1 MATNKQTQSLLSN
14 GAKAYISLVIL
25 VFAGLM
31 AALFFQ
37 KTPHSTS
44 LDVADSEL
52 VAIIEEYR
60 GDRISRVSVSLN
72 DLEAVVPEPAMPA
85 WVSNASTTVPSA
97 IERAKPKIAI
107 IIDDVGLD
115 QEASKRLAAFEDT
128 LTLAFLPYAEDLRPQ
143 TIAAKKAGHELMVH
157 MPMQSH
163 RSSADPGDN
172 ALLADLSY
180 DEFTK
185 RINWNLSQFE
195 GFVGINNHMGSLIT
209 EDPALM
215 VRVMARLRNE
225 GLLFVDSLTT
235 PNSMGKRAA
244 KALGVPFVARDVFLD
259 NERNREYILRQ
270 LETTEKIARLRGYA
284 IAIGHPYP
292 VTMDTLEEWQKTLE
306 FKGLTL
312 VPISQ
317 IMNEALSRER
327 ETAES

>member
-1 MATNKQTQSLLSN
+1 MTPNQTQYSL
-14 GAKAYISLVIL
+14 AKGTMAYISLVVL
-25 VFAGLM
+25 VFSGLM

-37 KTPHSTS
+37 GTPENKSFLVKNS
-44 LDVADSEL
+44 DL
-52 VAIIEEYR
+52 VAIIEEYQ
-60 GDRISRVSVSLN
+60 GDRVARISVSLN

-85 WVSNASTTVPSA
+85 WVSNASAAVPTA
-97 IERAKPKIAI
+97 DERAGPKIAI
-107 IIDDVGLD
+107 IIDDLGLD
-115 QEASKRLAAFEDT
+115 QEASKRLTAFQAP
-128 LTLAFLPYAEDLRPQ
+128 LTFAFLPYAEELGPQ
-143 TIAAKKAGHELMVH
+143 TRAAKAAGHELMVH

-163 RSSADPGDN
+163 RTSADPGDN
-172 ALLADLSY
+172 ALLAGLSY
-180 DEFTK
+180 DEFSN
-185 RINWNLSQFE
+185 RINWNLSRFE
-195 GFVGINNHMGSLIT
+195 GFVGVNNHMGSLIT

-259 NERNREYILRQ
+259 NEQDRDYILRQ

-284 IAIGHPYP
+284 IAIGHPYAA
-292 VTMDTLEEWQKTLE
+292 TMDVLEDWQKTLS

-317 IMNEALSRER
+317 IMNEALRRER
-327 ETAES
+327 KAVTS